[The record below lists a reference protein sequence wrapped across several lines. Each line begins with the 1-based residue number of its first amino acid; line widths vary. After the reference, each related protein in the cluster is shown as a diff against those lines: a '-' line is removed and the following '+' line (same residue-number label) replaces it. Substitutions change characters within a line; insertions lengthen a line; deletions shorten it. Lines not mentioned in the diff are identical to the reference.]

1 LILLRD
7 ITKHKK
13 IEDAND
19 FINYA
24 VDGATRMQN
33 LISDLLIFSRVGSR
47 GKPFKTTDMNVVIEN
62 ILDNFRHL
70 IKETNSMVIYDPLPI
85 IEADE
90 SQMIQL
96 FQNLIS
102 NGIKFRGEKD
112 PIIHVTAEIK
122 ADKWIFAVKD
132 NGIGINTK
140 FFDRIFIIFQRL
152 HKKNEYGGTGI
163 GLAVCKKIVQRHG
176 GKIWVDS
183 EFGNGSSFHVSIKKR
198 KQERNS
204 VSYK

>member
-70 IKETNSMVIYDPLPI
+70 IKETNS
-85 IEADE
+85 
-90 SQMIQL
+90 
-96 FQNLIS
+96 
-102 NGIKFRGEKD
+102 
-112 PIIHVTAEIK
+112 
-122 ADKWIFAVKD
+122 
-132 NGIGINTK
+132 
-140 FFDRIFIIFQRL
+140 
-152 HKKNEYGGTGI
+152 
-163 GLAVCKKIVQRHG
+163 
-176 GKIWVDS
+176 
-183 EFGNGSSFHVSIKKR
+183 
-198 KQERNS
+198 
-204 VSYK
+204 

>member
-1 LILLRD
+1 MILLRD

-112 PIIHVTAEIK
+112 PIIQVTAEIQ
-122 ADKWIFAVKD
+122 ADEWIFTVRD
-132 NGIGINTK
+132 NGIGIDTK
-140 FFDRIFIIFQRL
+140 FFDRIFVIFQRL
-152 HKKNEYGGTGI
+152 HKKSEYEGTGI

-176 GKIWVDS
+176 GKIWVEDKIDGDHS
-183 EFGNGSSFHVSIKKR
+183 KGSNFILLIPEVM
-198 KQERNS
+198 
-204 VSYK
+204 